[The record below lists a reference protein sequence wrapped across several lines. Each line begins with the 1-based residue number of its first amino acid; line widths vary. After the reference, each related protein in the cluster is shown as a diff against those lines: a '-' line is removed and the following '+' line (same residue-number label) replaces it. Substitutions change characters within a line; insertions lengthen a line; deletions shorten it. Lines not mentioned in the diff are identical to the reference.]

1 MQTCPVPSQRP
12 QPTLHLHQGLPEPVG
27 LLSLPKLGPGLSQ
40 SWLWVWGSRIQLL
53 EVQGLLLEQAPPTL
67 TGWLLEAGWALPQ
80 TADCLAWDGQ
90 MWVDTSWEEKAQ
102 RTSASPNPQM

>member
-1 MQTCPVPSQRP
+1 MA
-12 QPTLHLHQGLPEPVG
+12 LGL
-27 LLSLPKLGPGLSQ
+27 
-40 SWLWVWGSRIQLL
+40 GSSIQLP

-102 RTSASPNPQM
+102 RTSAFPHPLDVAFKHSIIQSLK